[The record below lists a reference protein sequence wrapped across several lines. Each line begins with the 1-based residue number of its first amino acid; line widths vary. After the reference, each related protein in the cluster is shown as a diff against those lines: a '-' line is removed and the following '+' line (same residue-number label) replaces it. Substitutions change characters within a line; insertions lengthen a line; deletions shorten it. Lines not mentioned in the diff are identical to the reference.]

1 MQRILGCCIIV
12 PKALLPLSH
21 QIGLAKGCLSPSFG
35 VSQNVLCPLGET
47 WVMAWD
53 SHICLGLPTLSQI
66 WLFLKVRITGL
77 NWNQLLLSGGKKR
90 RGLKLLITKLQHICK
105 IKMLNENDIYEHVS
119 VLMLVPQ
126 GRWPCAVKLYLKS
139 FVSVTVS
146 KEQLQHNLMT
156 VLWQYSVG
164 FTFFYRRQR
173 K

>member
-1 MQRILGCCIIV
+1 
-12 PKALLPLSH
+12 
-21 QIGLAKGCLSPSFG
+21 
-35 VSQNVLCPLGET
+35 
-47 WVMAWD
+47 
-53 SHICLGLPTLSQI
+53 
-66 WLFLKVRITGL
+66 
-77 NWNQLLLSGGKKR
+77 
-90 RGLKLLITKLQHICK
+90 
-105 IKMLNENDIYEHVS
+105 MLNENDIYEHVS

>member
-1 MQRILGCCIIV
+1 M
-12 PKALLPLSH
+12 
-21 QIGLAKGCLSPSFG
+21 
-35 VSQNVLCPLGET
+35 
-47 WVMAWD
+47 
-53 SHICLGLPTLSQI
+53 
-66 WLFLKVRITGL
+66 
-77 NWNQLLLSGGKKR
+77 
-90 RGLKLLITKLQHICK
+90 ITKLQHICK

-164 FTFFYRRQR
+164 FTFYRRQR